1 MRPLRDEVRPL
12 NTDPNVLVMP
22 ADGVISQLGNI
33 EDDKIL
39 QAKGHNYSL
48 EALLAGNYLMADL
61 FRNGTLPPPICH
73 RATTTAYTCRVTV
86 SCVR

>member
-1 MRPLRDEVRPL
+1 M
-12 NTDPNVLVMP
+12 LVMP
-22 ADGVISQLGNI
+22 ADGVISQLGHI

-61 FRNGTLPPPICH
+61 FRNGTFATTYLSP
-73 RATTTAYTCRVTV
+73 RATITACTCRATA
-86 SCVR
+86 SCVK